1 MESMEV
7 IEVGEYFVEKDDD
20 FEFSHTE
27 VIMRRTDDGQYFY
40 ARSPE
45 RMPSDSFTPE
55 ELASLEPIMIPTDL
69 WPLFNP
75 KLVQAPQPLP
85 ENSYIK
91 RPRLIGFGNDPAGQ
105 NLNEQLLNEVEMCE
119 MLAKHPHSNV
129 AQYLGCVVEDN
140 RVTGLCF
147 ARYHMTLTDKV
158 SSGTPFDREA
168 CLRGIEKGINH
179 LHGLGLVH
187 NDLNPSNIMVDG
199 DGSNPVIIDFDSCR
213 PEGQELGCK
222 GGTPDW
228 AAEGIT
234 HANRENDLYGL
245 SKIKEFLGEGD
256 GAGQDAV

>member
-7 IEVGEYFVEKDDD
+7 IEAGEVFVEKDDD

-27 VIMRRTDDGQYFY
+27 VILRRTDGAQYFY
-40 ARSPE
+40 ARSPG
-45 RMPSDSFTPE
+45 RMQSDSITPE
-55 ELASLEPIMIPTDL
+55 ELAGLEPIMIPTDL

-75 KLVQAPQPLP
+75 KFVQAPQPLP

-91 RPRLIGFGNDPAGQ
+91 RPSLLGSGNNPAGQ
-105 NLNEQLLNEVEMCE
+105 HLSEQVLNEVEVCE
-119 MLAKHPHSNV
+119 ILAKHPHSNV
-129 AQYLGCVVEDN
+129 AQYLGCLVEGD

-147 ARYHMTLTDKV
+147 ARYHMTLTDRVK
-158 SSGTPFDREA
+158 SGAPFDREA
-168 CLRGIEKGINH
+168 CLRGIEDGIDH

-187 NDLNPSNIMVDG
+187 NDVNPRNIMVDS

-222 GGTPDW
+222 AGTPDW

-245 SKIKEFLGEGD
+245 SKIKEFLGRG
-256 GAGQDAV
+256 GFAGQEAF